1 MERGF
6 VYAFGISSGHGEE
19 SEEAFVVSIAMAGPR
34 LNGIPRSLLQPEA
47 DMRDCFEDGLTGLIQ
62 STAKDV
68 DMRSQRIAVRR

>member
-6 VYAFGISSGHGEE
+6 VYAFDIGNGHGEE
-19 SEEAFVVSIAMAGPR
+19 SEEAFVVSIVMTSPR
-34 LNGIPRSLLQPEA
+34 LNGIRRSLLQPEA

-62 STAKDV
+62 SAAKDV